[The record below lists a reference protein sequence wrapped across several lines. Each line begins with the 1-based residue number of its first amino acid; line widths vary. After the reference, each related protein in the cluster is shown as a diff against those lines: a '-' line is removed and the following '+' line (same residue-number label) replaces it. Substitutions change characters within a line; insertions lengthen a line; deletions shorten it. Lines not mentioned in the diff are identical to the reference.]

1 MMVTLNGEERALKEG
16 TTIAELIVE
25 LSLKER
31 RIAVEVNR
39 DIISR
44 EEYATTELH
53 PGDVVEMVHFVGGG

>member
-39 DIISR
+39 DLISR
-44 EEYATTELH
+44 EEYATIELH
-53 PGDVVEMVHFVGGG
+53 HGDVVEIVHFVGGG